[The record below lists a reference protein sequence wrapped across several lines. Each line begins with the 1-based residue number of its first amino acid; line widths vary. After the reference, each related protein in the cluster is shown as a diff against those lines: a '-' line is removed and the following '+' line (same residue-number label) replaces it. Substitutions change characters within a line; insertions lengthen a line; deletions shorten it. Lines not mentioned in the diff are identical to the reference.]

1 MTFYTKGKTRRIEFE
16 YIPLTQENKDLLND
30 FSCGNDEL
38 DKAFR
43 QDCINDTSSVTNL
56 VVDKENN
63 KVICVYSLNCASIIG
78 CNEGKHYPRS
88 AVEIK
93 YFAMNIDYQDIKSD
107 DEDEGC
113 LSSAILYDINAK
125 IFLFTENFCGAEF
138 IFLYSTP
145 EGEPFYRKCQFDD
158 FPIEILRNNDPYLEG
173 CIPLCLKI
181 R

>member
-1 MTFYTKGKTRRIEFE
+1 MTFYIKGKTRCIEFD
-16 YIPLTQENKDLLND
+16 YTPLTQENKDLLND
-30 FSCGNDEL
+30 FSCGNSEL
-38 DKAFR
+38 DKTFR
-43 QDCINDTSSVTNL
+43 YNCVNDTSSVTNL
-56 VVDKENN
+56 TIDKENG

-78 CNEGKHYPRS
+78 CKEGKHYPRS

-93 YFAMNIDYQDIKSD
+93 YFAMNIEYQDIKSD

-113 LSSAILYDINAK
+113 LSSAILYDISAQ
-125 IFLFTENFCGAEF
+125 IFRFTEDVCGADF

-158 FPIEILRNNDPYLEG
+158 FPIEFLRNDDPYLEG
-173 CIPLCLKI
+173 CIPLFLKI